1 MNAAQRKVIAKQLAE
16 LEKKLEAKT
25 ALKLE
30 PNAAED
36 ERADEDEQPLNEMNQ
51 AIASS
56 RNKSDIVLLKKIRAA
71 QARLEADPD
80 DFGNC
85 TDCGDEIALGRMK
98 AMPWAD
104 LCVDCQGKKDQ
115 RAAATPTRKSL
126 TDFAEGDD

>member
-1 MNAAQRKVIAKQLAE
+1 MNAAQRKAIGKQLAD
-16 LEKKLEAKT
+16 LEKSLEGKM

-30 PNAAED
+30 PNADED

-56 RNKSDIVLLKKIRAA
+56 RNRSDAVLLKKVRAA
-71 QARLEADPD
+71 LQRLKDDPD

-85 TDCGDEIALGRMK
+85 TDCGDEIVAGRMK

-104 LCVDCQGKKDQ
+104 LCVDCQSKKDK
-115 RAAATPTRKSL
+115 RAAATPTRRNL
-126 TDFAEGDD
+126 TDFSEGEE

>member
-1 MNAAQRKVIAKQLAE
+1 MNAAQRKAIAKALDDF
-16 LEKKLEAKT
+16 EKKLEAKT

-30 PNAAED
+30 PNADAE

-56 RNKSDIVLLKKIRAA
+56 RNRSDAVLLKKVRAA
-71 QARLEADPD
+71 QQRLDDDPD

-85 TDCGDEIALGRMK
+85 TDCGDEIPAGRLK

-104 LCVDCQGKKDQ
+104 LCVDCQSKKDKK
-115 RAAATPTRKSL
+115 TTHTRKSV
-126 TDFAEGDD
+126 TEFADGDDE